1 MTTTLNIVITG
12 ANRGIGL
19 ALTHRLLEEGNVI
32 WATHRPKADLS
43 ALGALQQ
50 RYPQLTLVPLDV
62 RDASQC
68 QALSHLIGDQHLDV
82 LWNNAGVLDRYDS
95 TVDDLDISQFAEI
108 LDVNTLG
115 PIRVMQ
121 ALMPQL
127 RRSAAAKVLSLS
139 SVMASMTVGGK
150 GAHAYRTSKAALN
163 RTLRVFAEELK
174 SENMTVMC
182 LHPGW
187 VKTDMGGKSADISV
201 DTSARGLIAVM
212 HRCTLQDTGA
222 FWDYRGQ
229 ELPW

>member
-1 MTTTLNIVITG
+1 MTTALNIVITG

-19 ALTHRLLEEGNVI
+19 ALTQLLLEEGHRI
-32 WATHRPKADLS
+32 WATHRPSADLS
-43 ALGALQQ
+43 ELNSLLKQ
-50 RYPQLTLVPLDV
+50 YPLLTLAPLDV
-62 RDASQC
+62 RENSQC
-68 QALSHLIGDQHLDV
+68 LALSECIGDHPVDV

-95 TVDDLDISQFAEI
+95 TIDDLDVDQFSTVMDI
-108 LDVNTLG
+108 NTLG

-127 RRSAAAKVLSLS
+127 RRSQGAKILSLS
-139 SVMASMTVGGK
+139 SIMASMTVGGK

-174 SENMTVMC
+174 PENITVMC

-187 VKTDMGGKSADISV
+187 VQTDMGGKAADISV
-201 DTSARGLIAVM
+201 DTSARGLVAVM
-212 HRCTLQDTGA
+212 HRCALKDTGA

-229 ELPW
+229 VLPW